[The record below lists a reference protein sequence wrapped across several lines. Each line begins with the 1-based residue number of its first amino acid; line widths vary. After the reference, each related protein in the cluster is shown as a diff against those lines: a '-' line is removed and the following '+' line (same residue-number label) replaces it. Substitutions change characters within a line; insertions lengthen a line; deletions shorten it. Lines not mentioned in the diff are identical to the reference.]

1 MNKTLT
7 IRTIIEIDTKN
18 IPDVY
23 APQAVVIKGE
33 KADGSSFK
41 VDIGRICYTIREED
55 SGNLLHKSK
64 RYVTGLVDTAS
75 LSSERVIWLQKFL
88 SDSLSRSWRD
98 ETLRA
103 KLHYLRYFFNYCD
116 FDGSKP
122 NTLES
127 LIVEYNSYQTLLYQR
142 GRVSSKSSL
151 SETSIYGRLATAR
164 RFIQLA
170 FSLSN
175 AELLQLIPKPRYK
188 TSNITKETRTICL
201 QDSQNYLQACI
212 LYFNQFS
219 DAILENRYPISITSS
234 EHPLKDMYWH
244 APSGTTLKNLPN
256 CFDKSGNPLPFNLIK
271 ETLEKNFTNKY
282 SASQFYQK
290 TLIQYRNEWIN
301 GYLTSKKIYAYNIS
315 TFCFFHIYLA
325 FTAANVQPTLDLKI
339 TDLDLTK
346 IGSQSFAKKHKYR
359 AGRKVEFNA
368 PNHLKRALLKY
379 LKLREWAENLGLPEE
394 TRNFL
399 FINISEK
406 RTLKRLDRSKANSII
421 DNSILF
427 KDIIK
432 PNSRELRLLSGE
444 FFIRKSKGKVS
455 LVAKKLNNSIATTA
469 KSYTSID
476 VDSQAIEMNKY
487 HEEMR
492 YKILKFN
499 RTTSEII
506 PVKLSTDNT
515 VDRVAAGSCAN
526 SLGGSPTRAY
536 GFNNEAP
543 EPICGTFESCLFC
556 EFFTV
561 HIDFEDIHKLCSL
574 KEALLQSS
582 ILRNDSEHH
591 QAVIEPA
598 IFRINEILTYL
609 RKKSET
615 SIGIIHEVEE
625 KIEMGVYNEHWN
637 SQIQVLTAAINN
649 NHKCE
654 LRL

>member
-1 MNKTLT
+1 MNKPLT
-7 IRTIIEIDTKN
+7 ARTIIELDTRN
-18 IPDVY
+18 IPDIY
-23 APQAVVIKGE
+23 APQTVVIKGE
-33 KADGSSFK
+33 KADGSSFR

-98 ETLRA
+98 ETLRG

-188 TSNITKETRTICL
+188 TSNIIKETRTICL

-219 DAILENRYPISITSS
+219 DAILENRYPIPITSS
-234 EHPLKDMYWH
+234 EYPIKDMYWH
-244 APSGTTLKNLPN
+244 APSGTTLKSLPN
-256 CFDKSGNPLPFNLIK
+256 CFDKNGDPFPFKLIK
-271 ETLEKNFTNKY
+271 ETLEKNFNHKD
-282 SASQFYQK
+282 SAGPFYER
-290 TLIQYRNEWIN
+290 TLIKYRNEWMN
-301 GYLTSKKIYAYNIS
+301 GNLTSKKIYAYNLS

-368 PNHLKRALLKY
+368 PNHLKRELLKY
-379 LKLREWAENLGLPEE
+379 LKLREWAEDLGLSGD
-394 TRNFL
+394 TKGSL
-399 FINISEK
+399 FISISEK
-406 RTLKRLDRSKANSII
+406 HTLKRLDRSTAKSII
-421 DNSILF
+421 NNSILF
-427 KDIIK
+427 KDIIR
-432 PNSRELRLLSGE
+432 PNSRELRRLSGE
-444 FFIRKSKGKVS
+444 FFIRKSKGKIS

-499 RTTSEII
+499 RTTNETI
-506 PVKLSTDNT
+506 PVKLSTDST

-526 SLGGSPTRAY
+526 SLGSSPTRAY

-574 KEALLQSS
+574 KEALLHSS
-582 ILRNDSEHH
+582 TLRNDSEHH

-598 IFRINEILTYL
+598 IFRIDEILTYL

-615 SIGIIHEVEE
+615 SVEIIHKVEE

-637 SQIQVLTAAINN
+637 NQIQVLTAAIHNN
-649 NHKCE
+649 QKYE